1 MENIKALLCAIIVV
15 AFFMGVAAIACGYKS
30 IYFTLKGIK
39 YGLTFSQAAKFCEQ
53 VKDWNESIE
62 GIHDRIKSS
71 KHDVVILSFE
81 QFLKF
86 HNIAPQKYYIDID
99 TFSSG
104 TIYYIDIFYEKRLT
118 SSWNYSC
125 SYTNAIALATKED
138 YYKFLCWRIQE
149 ADKAEEEKRRKSD
162 ILCDQNLEE
171 YLEHVKG
178 DITDAFEE
186 VDKRLQE
193 EKIKLKEMAEY
204 DL

>member
-1 MENIKALLCAIIVV
+1 MESIKALLCAIIIV
-15 AFFMGVAAIACGYKS
+15 AFFLGLIAIIVGHKS

-39 YGLTFSQAAKFCEQ
+39 YGLTFSQATEFCCQ
-53 VKDWNESIE
+53 VEDWKDSIE
-62 GIHDRIKSS
+62 EIHDCIQSS

-99 TFSSG
+99 TFSDG
-104 TIYYIDIFYEKRLT
+104 TIRKIEIYYERKRMT
-118 SSWNYSC
+118 YSY

-149 ADKAEEEKRRKSD
+149 DDKVEEEKRRKSD

-171 YLEHVKG
+171 YLGHVKS
-178 DITDAFEE
+178 DIAEAFKE
-186 VDKRLQE
+186 VDERLQE

>member
-1 MENIKALLCAIIVV
+1 MENIKAFLCATILVAFFLGLIAIIVG
-15 AFFMGVAAIACGYKS
+15 FKS
-30 IYFTLKGIK
+30 IYFALKGIK
-39 YGLTFSQAAKFCEQ
+39 YGLTFSQAKRFCEQ
-53 VKDWNESIE
+53 AKDWKDSIE
-62 GIHDRIKSS
+62 EIHDRIKSS

-81 QFLKF
+81 RFLKF

-104 TIYYIDIFYEKRLT
+104 TIYYIDIYYEKKID
-118 SSWNYSC
+118 SSFFNLY

-149 ADKAEEEKRRKSD
+149 DDKSEEEKRRKSD

-171 YLEHVKG
+171 YLGHVKS
-178 DITDAFEE
+178 DIAEAFKE
-186 VDKRLQE
+186 VDERLQE